1 MTPAACP
8 ATAPPKA
15 TDTSSLLTARRQA
28 KTGDAYFANVKV
40 EVMNSIG
47 SGATTINQVASLAA
61 SAGGFIVMTN
71 CRWVGATHLETT
83 ASNQIWIDMPAPSN
97 SAGGKTINN
106 TTD

>member
-1 MTPAACP
+1 
-8 ATAPPKA
+8 
-15 TDTSSLLTARRQA
+15 
-28 KTGDAYFANVKV
+28 
-40 EVMNSIG
+40 
-47 SGATTINQVASLAA
+47 
-61 SAGGFIVMTN
+61 MTN